1 MSDQPSPQEPYPS
14 EVDGLKEPSDATE
27 TSSEASQPRTTHLDS
42 IREAATLAPPA
53 EGITAPWM
61 MPQSSEEAAT
71 LLPPP
76 GGSFSQTDLP
86 AASTWIDADH
96 QGTKWGSYHRVESV
110 GSWRF
115 GELFH
120 AEHLQL
126 HRKVLL
132 IVLSPE
138 WSANPEI
145 RSWFIETAKSVGSI
159 QDRHLSAAV
168 LEFGMHEE
176 AIFIATP
183 LPGDSAEEFYR
194 RRAAQAIFPKESDP
208 ICDAFIAL
216 LRGVKAMHQ
225 AGISHGAIQGGNLF
239 LSNSADGVRF
249 LPFAYGIPQVAWIDL
264 EKKIP
269 VQPKN
274 AFASDYQALALEFI
288 RLLLGHRNLS
298 MPAKPSLRWL
308 RRTLP
313 FISPK
318 LAKLLFQMSR
328 RGLRFQDVEPTLK
341 KLDSVRREILV
352 PVSWGT
358 RFLHLIS
365 ELGVAFLLQF
375 FSLMGIGLFVLLAA
389 STPTSPGGQTAPT
402 SASSLLFRLVVLLPW
417 LSLPA
422 IYLFWEPIFN
432 TTFARHSLQCQL
444 IDTYNG
450 RPAIWRRFVRSFS
463 RIGLWFVFYCCILV
477 VTSIN
482 SLSPG
487 TWVSSLLLILGPLIA
502 MCLVYTTA
510 PLFGGVPFHDWI
522 SGTRWV
528 QFRRVDDG
536 HSIAIADAQSR
547 SQTLLSE
554 RSTNAAEGNESET
567 IGDIRLQRELG
578 QGGMGTVYLGYDR
591 VLNRSVAVKVTMA
604 GEHES
609 REAIERFRREA
620 KLAAKLDHPNITK
633 VYRVGMWKNQPFMEM
648 EYVDGETFQQVVKRD
663 GSIPVEQAWNWIL
676 QAAIGLREAA
686 NQGVIHR
693 DIKPSNLMV
702 SKEGLVK
709 VMDFGISKSIDEELE
724 SDQPESPTM
733 SESSTDVE
741 PWLAD
746 VLDLDDPNATLN
758 PSGKPIAPWMKAAL
772 ENNPSL
778 TRTGAMLGTPQYMSP
793 EQAQCKQVDA
803 RSDIY
808 SLGLTLYYL
817 LAGRPAFESPSM
829 YDLLMRQCSEPPP
842 PLDDQVL
849 GDKQREVLER
859 MIAKRPED
867 RYKDYQQ
874 LIDALQATQAP
885 EDRVPGRNRRMNASL
900 IDVVVLLS
908 LYIAVFALPSE
919 IMTCLSGIALSVIY
933 LIGIPCFLGD
943 SLSHRCFRLVVQ
955 TRRGEIP
962 HWIRSSLRQLAK
974 YGPFVA
980 FIYWMTFVVF
990 LEMGG
995 EANGTA
1001 TVMIVF
1007 PLYAAL
1013 GFFSIYCI
1021 ISYYAVAAWN
1031 LNRRA
1036 IHDLLAGT
1044 RIVYRP
1050 PSGNKSKSRRP
1061 LRDREET

>member
-1 MSDQPSPQEPYPS
+1 
-14 EVDGLKEPSDATE
+14 
-27 TSSEASQPRTTHLDS
+27 
-42 IREAATLAPPA
+42 
-53 EGITAPWM
+53 M

-842 PLDDQVL
+842 PLDDQLL

-859 MIAKRPED
+859 MIAKRPEV
-867 RYKDYQQ
+867 RFQDYQQ

-885 EDRVPGRNRRMNASL
+885 EDRVPGRNRRTNASL
-900 IDVVVLLS
+900 MDVVVLSTSHALFGIFDPTLENWAWTRWVWIAVNVCYLFGIPWFFGRTIPQS
-908 LYIAVFALPSE
+908 LY
-919 IMTCLSGIALSVIY
+919 G
-933 LIGIPCFLGD
+933 
-943 SLSHRCFRLVVQ
+943 LVVQ
-955 TRRGEIP
+955 TKQGAIP
-962 HWIRSSLRQLAK
+962 HWFRVSLRQFAK
-974 YGPFVA
+974 YGPYLGLLYLMNQSMSSEYQRTGLEYQSSLFFA
-980 FIYWMTFVVF
+980 FLISLSIASSYW
-990 LEMGG
+990 
-995 EANGTA
+995 
-1001 TVMIVF
+1001 IV
-1007 PLYAAL
+1007 
-1013 GFFSIYCI
+1013 
-1021 ISYYAVAAWN
+1021 SYLWIKN
-1031 LNRRA
+1031 DDSNRRA
-1036 IHDLLAGT
+1036 IHDFLAGT

-1050 PSGNKSKSRRP
+1050 FGKMSHSRRRSP
-1061 LRDREET
+1061 S